1 MTPRAASATY
11 IRMSMRISA
20 IHTPARS
27 ITTNFSAF
35 LLTIISTACR
45 ITMEFDIEESR
56 APFTPSGRTE
66 QGLAALPDL
75 NHFLLRDVKR
85 TADCKSLGRGS
96 FGIVEQ
102 VHFNGTICAA
112 KELHAILID
121 PAGHG
126 LRSVCGRFLEECR
139 IMSSVRHPNIVQFLG
154 LCNSKYPNRTYPML
168 VMEQLAMSLD
178 DLLTGAIKMED
189 ELPLSLK
196 ISILTDIAKG
206 LVYLH
211 NHSPQIIHR
220 DLTSRN
226 VLLTLDMQA
235 KITDLG
241 NALIIDSDTV
251 TQTMTQ
257 TPGTAVYMPPEAIGT
272 KRHAK
277 YNSSIDMFSYGVLTL
292 YMAIQ
297 QFPKDLL
304 PPTYTHE
311 KTNKLTARSEIER
324 RHQYIVVLYETM
336 GEENALTSLIKRCLE
351 NQPKNR
357 PSAREAHEILERLSR
372 DGSSEDVYLKYR
384 QCSRLELINMLSQ
397 GHTAGSDDERS
408 LEGSEAVDDKDTSIT
423 ADFDMNVRGATKDA
437 DSIAN
442 KPRQPAGHVL
452 RPLLSM
458 PDMSARIRQSKD
470 LSNPRKAYTLGKRR
484 GQTTAALLEKM
495 ESKMMTH
502 FPGKEI
508 LQSDKI
514 AVCYN

>member
-1 MTPRAASATY
+1 
-11 IRMSMRISA
+11 
-20 IHTPARS
+20 
-27 ITTNFSAF
+27 
-35 LLTIISTACR
+35 
-45 ITMEFDIEESR
+45 MEFHFEESC
-56 APFTPSGRTE
+56 APFTLSGRTE
-66 QGLAALPDL
+66 QALAALPDL
-75 NHFLLRDVKR
+75 EHFLLRDVKR
-85 TADCKSLGRGS
+85 TADCKPLGRGS

-102 VHFNGTICAA
+102 VYFNGTICAA
-112 KELHAILID
+112 KQLHDILID
-121 PAGHG
+121 PEGHG
-126 LRSVCGRFLEECR
+126 LKSVCGRFLEECR

-154 LCNSKYPNRTYPML
+154 LCKYPTRTYWTL

-178 DLLTGAIKMED
+178 DLLTEAIKMGD

-196 ISILTDIAKG
+196 ISILTDVAKG

-251 TQTMTQ
+251 TKTMSQ
-257 TPGTAVYMPPEAIGT
+257 APGTTVYMPPEAT
-272 KRHAK
+272 ERPAK
-277 YNSSIDMFSYGVLTL
+277 YNSSIDMFSYGVLAL
-292 YMAIQ
+292 YTAIQ
-297 QFPKDLL
+297 QFPKDL
-304 PPTYTHE
+304 PPATYTNE
-311 KTNKLTARSEIER
+311 NTNKLMPRSEIER

-372 DGSSEDVYLKYR
+372 DGSLEDVYLKYR

-397 GHTAGSDDERS
+397 GHTAGSDIDDERS

-470 LSNPRKAYTLGKRR
+470 LSKPRKAYTLGKRR

-508 LQSDKI
+508 LQALDQSDKI
-514 AVCYN
+514 TVCYN